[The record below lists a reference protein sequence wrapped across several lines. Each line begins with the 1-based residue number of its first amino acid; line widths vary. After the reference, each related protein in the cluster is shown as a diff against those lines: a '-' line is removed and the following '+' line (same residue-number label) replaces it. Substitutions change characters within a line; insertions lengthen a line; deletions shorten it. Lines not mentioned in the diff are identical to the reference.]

1 MKDLAYYYNNRK
13 RYEDALPKLR
23 KKIEDIEYSLSQLR
37 IIAYGLIVQ
46 GSPEDV
52 KAIKDLENMRASIL
66 IQIGRIQGILG
77 VLDAPVKEP
86 QIKTLY
92 AETLVDMIKYPDKER
107 FLSDWYILRGLD
119 EQLKQKGLQTCIW
132 VGSTN
137 ETRR

>member
-23 KKIEDIEYSLSQLR
+23 NKVEDIEGQLLGLR
-37 IIAYGLIVQ
+37 IIANGLLV
-46 GSPEDV
+46 GSPEDLSV
-52 KAIKDLENMRASIL
+52 IKRLENTRAAIL